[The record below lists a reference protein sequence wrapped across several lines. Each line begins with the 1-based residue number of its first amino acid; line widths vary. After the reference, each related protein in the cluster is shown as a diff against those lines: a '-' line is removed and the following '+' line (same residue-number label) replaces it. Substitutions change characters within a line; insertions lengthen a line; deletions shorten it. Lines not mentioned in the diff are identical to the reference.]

1 MWIVGMWNFQ
11 DTFETRKRSFITAFS
26 TYMTVPSKEPGT
38 VFVEFKKELKIVTH
52 TEPGLTTAEYLS
64 METMFKGKER

>member
-1 MWIVGMWNFQ
+1 
-11 DTFETRKRSFITAFS
+11 
-26 TYMTVPSKEPGT
+26 MTVPSKEPGT
-38 VFVEFKKELKIVTH
+38 VFVEFKKELKIVTR